1 VESRSGKRDLKELSP
16 QEDRS
21 LLAALDLA
29 KTLLNKRIKPRRI
42 FVVKDREA
50 RDRLRFHVIPG
61 TAEVLGAEA
70 LDGTA
75 SSQQG
80 AEIAQSVCSRFTEG
94 ATIYG
99 AIELL
104 DFVSEARGLC
114 RELQSASGNGG

>member
-1 VESRSGKRDLKELSP
+1 MGVLTIWESAQFRVSQAGKVYLPGYLLVESRSGKRDLKELSP

-61 TAEVLGAEA
+61 TVEVLGAEA
-70 LDGTA
+70 LNGTA
-75 SSQQG
+75 S
-80 AEIAQSVCSRFTEG
+80 
-94 ATIYG
+94 
-99 AIELL
+99 
-104 DFVSEARGLC
+104 
-114 RELQSASGNGG
+114 